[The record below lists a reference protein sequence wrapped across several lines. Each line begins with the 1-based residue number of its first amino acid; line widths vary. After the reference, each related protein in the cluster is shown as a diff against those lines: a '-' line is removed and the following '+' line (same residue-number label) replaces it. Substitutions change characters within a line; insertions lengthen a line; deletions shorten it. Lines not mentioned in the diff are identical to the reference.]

1 MDLQQQPPTKGPGE
15 RPLPAHGRNRI
26 LAATLVVLWVAVVAL
41 PLLQQYRT
49 ERSRLEVR
57 DEQVL
62 TRATRDVRAVLDLIG
77 HGVTVEDVVL
87 QSGDALFTAGY
98 SREGRRIAVN
108 PDHDWEDD
116 DLLLG
121 MAHECVHALFHQ
133 LGVLPERLP
142 SRNHLLVEETAAYV
156 LGAHLAGEV
165 MTQRGGDGQDFAER
179 QIREYRADCDQDS
192 PDSAKRRY
200 LQEVQQRLR
209 GRFDPEIWYQIAVH
223 YGSGELVD
231 GVNAVYRKH
240 DDPWPAAHEIADTYK
255 LYYKY
260 RPAEIPEP

>member
-1 MDLQQQPPTKGPGE
+1 MTAPRQ
-15 RPLPAHGRNRI
+15 NRI
-26 LAATLVVLWVAVVAL
+26 LGGALVVLWIAVVAL
-41 PLLQQYRT
+41 PLLHQYRS
-49 ERSRLEVR
+49 ERSRREAR
-57 DEQVL
+57 GEQVF
-62 TRATRDVRAVLDLIG
+62 TRASRDVRAVLDLIG

-87 QSGDALFTAGY
+87 QPGNDLFTAGY
-98 SREGRRIAVN
+98 SRKARSIAIN

-133 LGVLPERLP
+133 LGVLPERPP

-165 MTQRGGDGQDFAER
+165 MTRRGEDGRAFAER
-179 QIREYRADCDQDS
+179 EIHQYRALCDQES
-192 PDSAKRRY
+192 PDGAKRRY
-200 LQEVQQRLR
+200 LREVEQRLQ
-209 GRFDPEIWYQIAVH
+209 GRFDPDVWYQIAVH

-231 GVNAVYRKH
+231 GVNTVYRKH